1 MQNQLWPYKTNPHHL
16 HLHEIHMSL
25 HHYPPHHPQEIQ
37 IQIQLVIRVHGD
49 ATTVSSGTIN
59 DVQFVTF
66 VKRPGPNQ
74 TPK

>member
-1 MQNQLWPYKTNPHHL
+1 
-16 HLHEIHMSL
+16 MSL